1 MIFVFY
7 TACSVCDFS
16 TLFYITEIFLK
27 KLKTSPEA
35 WFLHILTKK
44 VRKIT
49 EHFTPKETMIM
60 KILWRWNWIQNT
72 EETEKKTHIKSQ
84 KLVFQKNRLKMQ
96 TEIKPQRTKQHN
108 SRYTNADMKI
118 YQYLRYHIKIISRR
132 FRIITPF
139 TFWVIRIRDKW
150 NVCLQIYR
158 NNRIC

>member
-27 KLKTSPEA
+27 KLKPLRKHDFYIF
-35 WFLHILTKK
+35 WQKK
-44 VRKIT
+44 WEKS
-49 EHFTPKETMIM
+49 
-60 KILWRWNWIQNT
+60 QNT
-72 EETEKKTHIKSQ
+72 LHLKKQWLWKFYEDEIEFKTQKKQKRKHIKSQ